1 MEYLRLGEVSIEKNI
16 GKRIYITCIVRGVE
30 VRPMRSN
37 GDSMVFTMKDKN
49 VEYEGRI
56 FSVSDEVKENVKNGN
71 VYDIV
76 VDVKPYDKGKGGI
89 SCIIENGGIKQS
101 AVPPEDFADWVEN
114 IQTYYDKISSL
125 MQFIKDSKSGQV
137 ACHILTKR
145 WNKFSTWP
153 AATGMHH
160 TSLGGL
166 MMHTACVAEKC
177 YLDGNYYN
185 SIYGKSFINLKTLV
199 SAALLHDVMKTEELD
214 VDTGESKVEYSLNA
228 SLETHVVAIAIEAR
242 MVAKELGFDDND
254 YEIRELEHC
263 LLAHHG
269 SLEWGSP
276 ITPNTPEA
284 YILNYADMLDAEV
297 WRFNRAFKGMSEH
310 ESKSEWVHGGL
321 KVYYRPTIGDVGLT
335 DI

>member
-1 MEYLRLGEVSIEKNI
+1 MEYIRLGEVSVEKSV
-16 GKRIYITCIVRGVE
+16 GGRLFVTCVVKGVE
-30 VRPMRSN
+30 VRPMRN
-37 GDSMVFTMKDKN
+37 GGDSMVFTMKDKN
-49 VEYEGRI
+49 TEYEARI
-56 FSVSDEVKENVKNGN
+56 FGVSDDIKLSVKNGN
-71 VYDIV
+71 VYDII

-89 SCIIENGGIKQS
+89 SCIVENTGITQS
-101 AVPPEDFADWVEN
+101 SVKPEEFADWVEN
-114 IQTYYDKISSL
+114 IQTYYDKISSM

-137 ACHILTKR
+137 TCKIITDR
-145 WNKFSTWP
+145 WNKFSVWP

-166 MMHTACVAEKC
+166 MMHTACVADKC
-177 YLDGNYYN
+177 YMDGNYYN
-185 SIYGKSFINLKTLV
+185 SIYGKSFINLKMLV

-214 VDTGESKVEYSLNA
+214 VDAGECKVEYSLNA
-228 SLETHVVAIAIEAR
+228 SLETHVVAIAIEVR
-242 MVAKELGFDDND
+242 MVAKELGLDDND
-254 YEIRELEHC
+254 HEIKELEHC

-297 WRFNRAFKGMSEH
+297 WRFNKAYKGMAEQ
-310 ESKSEWVHGGL
+310 ESKAEWVGGSL
-321 KVYYRPTIGDVGLT
+321 KVYYRPTIGDVGLD